1 MPVFHEFSD
10 NITLEVE
17 QGASTAIAT
26 WIEPISTDN
35 SGYQTM
41 TSSHDSGDTFQIGT
55 TMVNYTSVD
64 PSGNVNTIAFFI
76 TVSFIGKNRFLK
88 MHTCMLIGR
97 FKKKANHLFI

>member
-1 MPVFHEFSD
+1 MPVFHEVPD
-10 NITLEVE
+10 NITMEVE

-26 WIEPISTDN
+26 WIEPTPTDN

-76 TVSFIGKNRFLK
+76 TIIGKY
-88 MHTCMLIGR
+88 C
-97 FKKKANHLFI
+97 